1 MNKAEAPRPRILVVV
16 GPGNKLVSHEFVN
29 PEEYATP
36 EMFYNA
42 VIRARKKLRGK
53 YRPSKYRVH
62 EGAASSL
69 ADFSWAYPELLNGV
83 TS

>member
-1 MNKAEAPRPRILVVV
+1 VNKAEALRPRILVVV
-16 GPGNKLVSHEFVN
+16 GPGNKLVSHEFVD
-29 PEEYATP
+29 PKEYATP
-36 EMFYNA
+36 ETFYDA
-42 VIRARKKLRGK
+42 VIRARKRLRGK
-53 YRPSKYRVH
+53 YHPSRYRVH